1 MDENKELYILDFR
14 GIKNDDEMHERIKRE
29 LDFPDYYGCNLD
41 ALWDCLRDM
50 VGRPIHIQIV
60 GFETVERLDA
70 EDARIILRIFKK
82 LKHHNNDRYVDQ
94 IKVEIIRANH
104 IETVE

>member
-1 MDENKELYILDFR
+1 MHRFKKLYILDFTN
-14 GIKNDDEMHERIKRE
+14 IKYYSEIHMIIKEE

-41 ALWDCLRDM
+41 ALWDCLTNM

-60 GFETVERLDA
+60 GWDVIERRFYERAKLFMD
-70 EDARIILRIFKK
+70 IFKEF
-82 LKHHNNDRYVDQ
+82 KHYNGNRYVDQ
-94 IKVEIIRANH
+94 INIEIVRANY